1 MNLENTF
8 LPGILNI
15 FKIKKITMIY
25 PLTLHKIKFAS
36 NELP

>member
-8 LPGILNI
+8 LPGIFTI
-15 FKIKKITMIY
+15 FKKKITMIY
-25 PLTLHKIKFAS
+25 PLTLHEIKFAS